1 MNIRTDDIIKLKQGE
16 IREPH
21 LDSLCQDTA
30 HRYRPPKWIPW
41 RRNSEENI
49 RPWRV
54 CVGFL
59 MTPGDFS
66 GKGTGRPA
74 VFIIKPRLKHRF
86 FHFVYRIISPRYS
99 VPNPKRELMKNPP
112 NPIRFISRIRIR
124 IRSVSGK
131 LCLKDTHGRSI
142 SNSSKWSGTER
153 RRSAFASIS

>member
-30 HRYRPPKWIPW
+30 HRYRPSKWIPW
-41 RRNSEENI
+41 RRNNGENI
-49 RPWRV
+49 RPCRV

-59 MTPGDFS
+59 MTSGDFS
-66 GKGTGRPA
+66 GNGIGRPA

-86 FHFVYRIISPRYS
+86 FHFVYRTISPRYG

-112 NPIRFISRIRIR
+112 NPIHFISRIRIR

-142 SNSSKWSGTER
+142 PNSSKWSGTEMA
-153 RRSAFASIS
+153 RSAFASIS

>member
-30 HRYRPPKWIPW
+30 HRYRPLKWIPW
-41 RRNSEENI
+41 RRNNGENI
-49 RPWRV
+49 RPCRV
-54 CVGFL
+54 CAGFL

-66 GKGTGRPA
+66 GNGTGRPA

-86 FHFVYRIISPRYS
+86 FRFVYRTISPRYS
-99 VPNPKRELMKNPP
+99 VPNPKRGLMKNPP

-142 SNSSKWSGTER
+142 SNSSKWSGTEMA
-153 RRSAFASIS
+153 RSAFASIS